1 MSFFSELTTVWNKHI
16 SRVLYLFNMLG
27 TDIKTGLRI
36 SRNWPYHADPD
47 ENSLSRAM
55 IGQ

>member
-1 MSFFSELTTVWNKHI
+1 MSYFSELTTVWNKHI